1 MNGLEVAKY
10 SVLSGVMMVRV
21 VCSFPVAAMADCHEL
36 GGSHRSGDQK
46 SVVSFIGPNIKV
58 TTGLHNLGRL
68 WGRTSPLTLA
78 APGSC

>member
-36 GGSHRSGDQK
+36 GGLCHEHTC
-46 SVVSFIGPNIKV
+46 FICLFPHSSASQNTEQSQFRV
-58 TTGLHNLGRL
+58 L
-68 WGRTSPLTLA
+68 
-78 APGSC
+78 